1 MARGSSQYP
10 SAICGLCL
18 AFSASLSSSP
28 SIVCG
33 AGEGRLTC
41 AASDSS
47 SEPPSPS
54 LVLLL
59 FSSVDDMP
67 CWGCCCPSQGHLNH
81 SRNNRHCILRWRSS
95 DAPDALLPK
104 PLSDFSCT
112 FSCNALT
119 FTEILRSYTG
129 ARSEHQPMMLLRQ
142 GGNGQGEIWR
152 EKNTGAPETKRD
164 GQASLAAG
172 RSGFKREFISLMC
185 WFQPGYTL
193 HLTNKHRQGITERK
207 LRTLLLRHW
216 DGRGWQREGNGRIHR
231 GRGSSR
237 AWLCWHGPPASPS
250 SLQGRS
256 ETVFSR
262 FEHQCI
268 RTLKTDQSKPFVL
281 PVTKS
286 IDQLSNL

>member
-1 MARGSSQYP
+1 MCCLWLILWATLTVFGSPPLQ
-10 SAICGLCL
+10 LCRWRAL
-18 AFSASLSSSP
+18 LWMLLSESGASY
-28 SIVCG
+28 
-33 AGEGRLTC
+33 
-41 AASDSS
+41 
-47 SEPPSPS
+47 
-54 LVLLL
+54 
-59 FSSVDDMP
+59 
-67 CWGCCCPSQGHLNH
+67 H
-81 SRNNRHCILRWRSS
+81 SRNNRHCILCWRSG
-95 DAPDALLPK
+95 DALMLCYQSRFQISVVHLVVMLLP
-104 PLSDFSCT
+104 
-112 FSCNALT
+112 
-119 FTEILRSYTG
+119 FTGILGSYTR
-129 ARSEHQPMMLLRQ
+129 ARSKHQPVMLFRQ

-185 WFQPGYTL
+185 WFQPGYAL
-193 HLTNKHRQGITERK
+193 HLTNKHRQGIIERK

-216 DGRGWQREGNGRIHR
+216 YGRGWQREGNGRIHR

-237 AWLCWHGPPASPS
+237 AWLCWHGPSASPS

-262 FEHQCI
+262 FEHHCI
-268 RTLKTDQSKPFVL
+268 RTSNTDQSKPFVL